1 VRLRLWLLLGL
12 GSALALV
19 SGCAPED
26 ETGGDTSLTPGPL
39 MRPGWNCLSCHRPQ
53 GQAASHVWSAGG
65 TVFAGP
71 TTQRGVAGAQI
82 VITDEDGKTVRLIS
96 NSVGNFYTA
105 EPLSGS
111 LAVRVE
117 RNGQS
122 VSMPERAPAGSC
134 NFCHTP
140 TGAAQ
145 TFIVPP

>member
-1 VRLRLWLLLGL
+1 MPLIPWLWLGL
-12 GSALALV
+12 SCGLALV

-26 ETGGDTSLTPGPL
+26 GVDGELSLTPGPL

-53 GQAASHVWSAGG
+53 GQAANHVWSAGG

-71 TTQRGVAGAQI
+71 TTERGVAGVQI
-82 VITDEDGKTVRLIS
+82 VLTDEAGKTVRLVS

-111 LAVRVE
+111 LAVRAE
-117 RNGQS
+117 RDGKA

-140 TGAAQ
+140 GGAARA
-145 TFIVPP
+145 FIVPP